1 MLISDSA
8 EFHELEV
15 SGLDDN
21 VFKNLP
27 DEHLNWWMKTFADTN
42 HLLDLTKNG
51 INHCKIA

>member
-27 DEHLNWWMKTFADTN
+27 DEHLNWWMKTFADMN